1 MKGRLF
7 LVGGPAFVVLVVMA
21 TKVWALVPEVTIQ
34 ADRGSS
40 YPIIHGQ
47 TNMPDG
53 TILTVTL
60 RIPGQYSGMQN
71 VEVVNGKFASTRFS
85 VNGERPLPSGKASVE
100 VSSHLPQLQSSSVRA
115 VIGQRG
121 ENLDGPLVY
130 SLPGI
135 GGRMIKATSTLQIP

>member
-7 LVGGPAFVVLVVMA
+7 LVGGSAFLVMVVMTA
-21 TKVWALVPEVTIQ
+21 KVWALVPEVTIQ
-34 ADRGSS
+34 VDRGS

-47 TNMPDG
+47 TNMPVG
-53 TILTVTL
+53 TILTVTV
-60 RIPGQYSGMQN
+60 RIPGQYGGMQN
-71 VEVVNGKFASTRFS
+71 VVVGVNGGFASTRFS

-100 VSSHLPQLQSSSVRA
+100 VSSHLPQLQAESVRA

-121 ENLDGPLVY
+121 ENLEGPLVY

-135 GGRMIKATSTLQIP
+135 GGRMIKTTSTLQIP

>member
-7 LVGGPAFVVLVVMA
+7 LVGGPALLFMVTMA

-34 ADRGSS
+34 VDRGSH
-40 YPIIHGQ
+40 PIIRGQ

-60 RIPGQYSGMQN
+60 RIPGQYGGMQN
-71 VEVVNGKFASTRFS
+71 VEVENGRFASTRFS
-85 VNGERPLPSGKASVE
+85 ARDELPLPSGKASVE
-100 VSSHLPQLQSSSVRA
+100 VSSHLPQLQSEEVRA
-115 VIGQRG
+115 VIGERG
-121 ENLDGPLVY
+121 ENLEGPLVY

-135 GGRMIKATSTLQIP
+135 GGRMIKATSTLQVP

>member
-7 LVGGPAFVVLVVMA
+7 LIGASAILVIA
-21 TKVWALVPEVTIQ
+21 TNVWALVPEVTIQ
-34 ADRGSS
+34 ADPGR

-53 TILTVTL
+53 TVLTVTL
-60 RIPGQYSGMQN
+60 RIPGQYGGMQN
-71 VEVVNGKFASTRFS
+71 VEVANGRFS
-85 VNGERPLPSGKASVE
+85 SNRFTVNGERPLPSGKASVE
-100 VSSHLPQLQSSSVRA
+100 VSSHLPQLQTQAVRA

-121 ENLDGPLVY
+121 EYLEGPLVY

-135 GGRMIKATSTLQIP
+135 GGRMIKTTSILQIP

>member
-7 LVGGPAFVVLVVMA
+7 LVGGFAFVGMVVMA

-34 ADRGSS
+34 ADQGS

-53 TILTVTL
+53 TVLTVTL
-60 RIPGQYSGMQN
+60 RIPGQYGGMQN
-71 VEVVNGKFASTRFS
+71 VEVVNGRFASTRFS

-100 VSSHLPQLQSSSVRA
+100 VSSHLPQLQTQSVRA

-121 ENLDGPLVY
+121 ENLEGPLVY

-135 GGRMIKATSTLQIP
+135 GGRMIKTTSTLQIP